1 MFETDTT
8 KEPETSRDISQ
19 AGDWTKK
26 NNFFLKKIT
35 FSNALDSSIDNIN

>member
-19 AGDWTKK
+19 AGTG
-26 NNFFLKKIT
+26 LKKT
-35 FSNALDSSIDNIN
+35 NKTQQ

>member
-19 AGDWTKK
+19 AGTG
-26 NNFFLKKIT
+26 LKKTQIKHNT
-35 FSNALDSSIDNIN
+35 EHLL

>member
-26 NNFFLKKIT
+26 KQIKHNSELFL
-35 FSNALDSSIDNIN
+35 